1 MYWIY
6 NIPHWAGA
14 ALFSVVFVG
23 ITCLGVVLIR
33 PWVRRHAA
41 DQPDWNAMI
50 STALSAYGVFY
61 GITLALI
68 AFATYQNF
76 AAAEDAVA
84 REAASLGALYRNVSG
99 YPEPM
104 RGELQGMLRDY
115 SEYVIEDAWPA
126 QQRGEIPEGGT
137 VRITSFQEK
146 LLSFQ
151 PETRSEDTLHAAT
164 IGQFNSFVE
173 NRRER
178 LYRVTTGLPAAL
190 WFVVIVGAPLNAALT
205 WLLDIKRLI
214 VHLIVAGILSLFVAL
229 LVFLIVAMDN
239 PFRGEVSITPEAF
252 EIVQRSLM
260 RPDR

>member
-6 NIPHWAGA
+6 DLPHWAGA
-14 ALFSVVFVG
+14 VLFSVVFVG
-23 ITCLGVVLIR
+23 ITSLGVVLMR
-33 PWVRRHAA
+33 SWVRRHAA
-41 DQPDWNAMI
+41 DQPDWNGMI
-50 STALSAYGVFY
+50 STILSAYCVFY

-68 AFATYQNF
+68 AVSTYQNF
-76 AAAEDAVA
+76 AAADSAVA
-84 REAASLGALYRNVSG
+84 REAASLGTLYRNVSG
-99 YPEPM
+99 YPEPI
-104 RGELQGMLRDY
+104 RGELQDILRDY

-137 VRITSFQEK
+137 VKVTFFQEK

-151 PETRSEDTLHAAT
+151 PETRSEGILHAAT
-164 IGQFNSFVE
+164 IAQFDSFVE

-205 WLLDIKRLI
+205 WLFDIKRLI
-214 VHLIVAGILSLFVAL
+214 VHLTVAGILSLFVAL

-239 PFRGEVSITPEAF
+239 PFRGAVSITPEAF

>member
-6 NIPHWAGA
+6 DLPHWAGA
-14 ALFSVVFVG
+14 ALFSVVFVC

-41 DQPDWNAMI
+41 DQPDWNGMT
-50 STALSAYGVFY
+50 STVLSAYGVYY

-68 AFATYQNF
+68 AVSTYQNF
-76 AAAEDAVA
+76 EAAESSVA
-84 REAASLGALYRNVSG
+84 REAASLGTLYRNVSG
-99 YPEPM
+99 YPEPI

-126 QQRGEIPEGGT
+126 QRRGEIPEGGT
-137 VRITSFQEK
+137 RRITFFQEK

-164 IGQFNSFVE
+164 IGHFNSFVE
-173 NRRER
+173 DRRER

-190 WFVVIVGAPLNAALT
+190 WFVVVGAALNAALT
-205 WLLDIKRLI
+205 WLFDIKRLI
-214 VHLIVAGILSLFVAL
+214 VHLIVAGVLSLFVAL

-239 PFRGEVSITPEAF
+239 PFRGAVSITPEAF